1 MNTVP
6 TPTVAWT
13 REWLL
18 PPPTTYNPPPPIT
31 LPSVVFSHPGTYSRP
46 FLTQLQ
52 RQSGAKRRSS
62 KAWGPQLH
70 DTLLPATSST
80 SASNR
85 AVPFFFLLEAG
96 IHEGKISRNW
106 RDRTNNR
113 WREAPNAKVDKQLTY
128 NPPPHLYP
136 PPPRFGSG
144 VHQEYYNPQEGY
156 RSGGV
161 YKGEEYV
168 CLFCH
173 LPQLTLDP
181 TIASPDTQSPA
192 PPGTILAA
200 SSVPYTRESKGG
212 TLHRLQP

>member
-18 PPPTTYNPPPPIT
+18 PPPHPTYNPPPPIT

-136 PPPRFGSG
+136 PPPPALARAFIKNTITPRRAIGG
-144 VHQEYYNPQEGY
+144 GGFTRG
-156 RSGGV
+156 RSM
-161 YKGEEYV
+161 YAFSATY
-168 CLFCH
+168 
-173 LPQLTLDP
+173 P
-181 TIASPDTQSPA
+181 
-192 PPGTILAA
+192 
-200 SSVPYTRESKGG
+200 SSVLIPR
-212 TLHRLQP
+212 